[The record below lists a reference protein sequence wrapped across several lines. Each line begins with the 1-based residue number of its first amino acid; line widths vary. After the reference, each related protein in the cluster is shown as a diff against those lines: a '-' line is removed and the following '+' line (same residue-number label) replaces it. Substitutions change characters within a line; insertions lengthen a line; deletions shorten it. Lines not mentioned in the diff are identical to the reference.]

1 MNGAK
6 SCRCRTDFVQ
16 ICVRNISD
24 FCSKSDSN
32 LCNVSSA
39 SSPQK
44 LLNCLRALP
53 KMHIGFE
60 RKSTRFLSDF
70 DQISV
75 PNLIDLCFKSEP
87 NLNFC
92 EKSSEALKILGFPK
106 TSGSEI
112 DFYQICTI
120 RFLID
125 SFTISALN
133 LIDCFQ
139 SSILRVLSTSKNTA
153 FSFENHMPLH
163 MVFKQ
168 LSSFLSFSPSLGTS
182 LSAR

>member
-1 MNGAK
+1 MNAQNLD
-6 SCRCRTDFVQ
+6 DFAQISFRFLFEIFQISAPNLIQ
-16 ICVRNISD
+16 IC
-24 FCSKSDSN
+24 
-32 LCNVSSA
+32 SA
-39 SSPQK
+39 VLRHHQQK
-44 LLNCLRALP
+44 IYNYIRVLP
-53 KMHIGFE
+53 KINIGFQ
-60 RKSTRFLSDF
+60 RKSARFLSDF

-75 PNLIDLCFKSEP
+75 PNLIDFFFKSEP

-92 EKSSEALKILGFPK
+92 EKSSEALKILGSPK

-139 SSILRVLSTSKNTA
+139 SSILRVLSTSKNKA
-153 FSFENHMPLH
+153 FSFENHMLLH
-163 MVFKQ
+163 NNCTCKY
-168 LSSFLSFSPSLGTS
+168 
-182 LSAR
+182 

>member
-1 MNGAK
+1 MDGAK
-6 SCRCRTDFVQ
+6 SCRFRTDFVQ

-75 PNLIDLCFKSEP
+75 PNLIDFCFKSEP

-125 SFTISALN
+125 SFTISASN

-139 SSILRVLSTSKNTA
+139 SSILRVYYQHPKIKRFLLKIICPCIWFLNNYLP
-153 FSFENHMPLH
+153 FFLFPL
-163 MVFKQ
+163 
-168 LSSFLSFSPSLGTS
+168 L
-182 LSAR
+182 

>member
-1 MNGAK
+1 MFKILFKMDGAK
-6 SCRCRTDFVQ
+6 SCRFRTDFVQ

-70 DQISV
+70 DKISV
-75 PNLIDLCFKSEP
+75 PNLIDFCFKSEP

-92 EKSSEALKILGFPK
+92 EKFG
-106 TSGSEI
+106 
-112 DFYQICTI
+112 
-120 RFLID
+120 
-125 SFTISALN
+125 
-133 LIDCFQ
+133 
-139 SSILRVLSTSKNTA
+139 
-153 FSFENHMPLH
+153 SFENFGVPQN
-163 MVFKQ
+163 FRFRDR
-168 LSSFLSFSPSLGTS
+168 FLSDLYDQISDRFFHDFCFKSDRLFSEFYPESIINIQK
-182 LSAR
+182 